1 MSAARHTGAGT
12 WIYATMP
19 ICYLKV
25 LPSLNAIFLARVI
38 SYSISVNVTKIDLK
52 AIGHQKQIKER
63 IVTVKNLVG

>member
-1 MSAARHTGAGT
+1 
-12 WIYATMP
+12 
-19 ICYLKV
+19 V